1 MNCRGFSWQ
10 IADCSPEQVQRLCS
24 WTANGQ
30 ATVGRG
36 TGNRG
41 QNKFY
46 VPSSLIKG
54 QPRDNSWTLPPP
66 PPPKLEGEPTD
77 RRQTRVDEHHKTNQS
92 QVVSQQVASRSASYK
107 IRGDGDVDRVTWV
120 CRRSRPGSVGFTCPS
135 SHVFVFSLVILDSSA
150 AAIHSKMLSSAS
162 RILFLLATILALT
175 TATLHGRIESC
186 SG

>member
-1 MNCRGFSWQ
+1 M
-10 IADCSPEQVQRLCS
+10 
-24 WTANGQ
+24 
-30 ATVGRG
+30 
-36 TGNRG
+36 
-41 QNKFY
+41 
-46 VPSSLIKG
+46 
-54 QPRDNSWTLPPP
+54 
-66 PPPKLEGEPTD
+66 
-77 RRQTRVDEHHKTNQS
+77 
-92 QVVSQQVASRSASYK
+92 VSQQVASRSASYK

-186 SG
+186 SGWKLNKLPVLKSFLKDGEAESYRNVEVKYVPGKQAVLTIYEGEGEEVEGWVEKEKIVLSELETKVTVVWVLTECCFMCCNSAVFI